1 MARLHSRKKGKSGSK
16 RPKTIASVAAKQLEI
31 QKDEVEG
38 IILKMAKEGVPQAKI
53 GLIMRDKYN
62 VPNARSVLGVK
73 LNKFLIKNNAVPEYP
88 DDLLNLIK
96 RAVHVRG
103 HLKTSKKDVHNRVK
117 LSHIES
123 KIQRLVKYY
132 ARTGRIPTDWRYNPE
147 KAALLVK

>member
-1 MARLHSRKKGKSGSK
+1 MARLHSRKKGKAGSK
-16 RPKTIASVAAKQLEI
+16 RPKSLASVATKHLEI
-31 QKDEVEG
+31 PKDEVEQA
-38 IILKMAKEGVPQAKI
+38 ILKMAKEGVPQARI
-53 GLIMRDKYN
+53 GLIIRDKYN

-73 LNKFLIKNNAVPEYP
+73 MSKFLIKNNALAEYP

-96 RAVHVRG
+96 KAVRVRN
-103 HLKTSKKDVHNRVK
+103 HIKTSKKDVLNKVK

-132 ARTGRIPTDWRYNPE
+132 TKTGRIPADWTYNPE